1 MRFQIATG
9 PEHTYTVHF
18 DRDLPLL
25 LLNRTQP
32 WRTPSPLLAS
42 PHARL
47 RLAQRLAA
55 LNRIHRP
62 FELLRPTSKFAAVL
76 GDLALIDGL
85 VEILNVDRY
94 SATLQVGALFPP
106 LEVATRFA
114 ECVRDHF
121 YAGEALELTPIDD
134 SPRCDDP
141 VIKSL
146 E

>member
-18 DRDLPLL
+18 DRELPLL
-25 LLNRTQP
+25 LPTRNPP

-42 PHARL
+42 PNARL
-47 RLAQRLAA
+47 HLARRLAA
-55 LNRIHRP
+55 LNRVHRP

-94 SATLQVGALFPP
+94 SATLQIGALFPP
-106 LEVATRFA
+106 LEVATRYA
-114 ECVRDHF
+114 ECMRDHF
-121 YAGEALELTPIDD
+121 YAGEPLEFIPIDD
-134 SPRCDDP
+134 SPRCDDRL
-141 VIKSL
+141 VGR
-146 E
+146 